1 MIYDNLLLLLE
12 LCALVVLVGAGAWL
26 MYRTRHSA
34 TITAPAPVAYDMRRD
49 GQRLSVQ
56 TDHG

>member
-26 MYRTRHSA
+26 MYRTRQSA
-34 TITAPAPVAYDMRRD
+34 TITASAPLAYDMRRD